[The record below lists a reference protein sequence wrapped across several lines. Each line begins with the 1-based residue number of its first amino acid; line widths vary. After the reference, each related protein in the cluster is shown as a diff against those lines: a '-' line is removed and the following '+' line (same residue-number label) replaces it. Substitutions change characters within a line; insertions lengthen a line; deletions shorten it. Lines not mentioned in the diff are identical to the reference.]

1 MANNQPQ
8 QIQIKADDDVL
19 KGRYANMMQ
28 VAHSGE
34 EFVLDFMN
42 IFPPQGTLVARV
54 ITSPGHLKRI
64 IAALAGNLAQYE
76 KKFGTVSAAEEPKS
90 EVGFKAG

>member
-8 QIQIKADDDVL
+8 QVQIKAEDDVL

-28 VAHSGE
+28 VAHTRE
-34 EFVLDFMN
+34 EFALDFMN
-42 IFPPQGTLVARV
+42 LLPPQGSLVARV

-64 IAALAGNLAQYE
+64 IAALAHNLAQYE
-76 KKFGTVSAAEEPKS
+76 KQYGTITQAAEPPRGEF
-90 EVGFKAG
+90 GFQG